1 MNEIYDVDRVPGDL
15 SLVVV
20 RLARRLRGRRGAK
33 SVSLTQLSA
42 LSTLHHEGPM
52 TPGALAMAERVQ
64 PPSMTRV
71 IASLAELGMVKRE
84 PHPTDG
90 RQAIVSL
97 AARGADAIAEEL
109 AAREEWLSRRLAELT
124 TEERDALHRVV
135 GIMDKIIHS
144 ADDID
149 ENAPRA
155 VDEIAPRAVDE
166 IAPRAAMGAVPPPVP
181 VIVPVA

>member
-1 MNEIYDVDRVPGDL
+1 MNENYDADRLPGDL

-20 RLARRLRGRRGAK
+20 RLARRLRGRRGTK

-42 LSTLHHEGPM
+42 LNTLHHEGPM

-71 IASLAELGMVKRE
+71 IASLTELGMVRRE

-90 RQAIVSL
+90 RQAIVTL
-97 AARGADAIAEEL
+97 AERGIDAISAEL

-124 TEERDALHRVV
+124 PDERETLEKVV
-135 GIMDKIIHS
+135 GIMDKIIRG
-144 ADDID
+144 DDD
-149 ENAPRA
+149 
-155 VDEIAPRAVDE
+155 VDEIAPDS
-166 IAPRAAMGAVPPPVP
+166 AMGTVGGRGYRLTRTA
-181 VIVPVA
+181 